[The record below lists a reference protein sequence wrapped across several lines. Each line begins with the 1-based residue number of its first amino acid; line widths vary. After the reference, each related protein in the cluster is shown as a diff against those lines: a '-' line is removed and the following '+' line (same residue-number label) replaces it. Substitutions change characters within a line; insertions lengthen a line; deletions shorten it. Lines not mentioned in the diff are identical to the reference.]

1 MVVGAASC
9 RYIYSQ
15 TLTNEQDCFWGNL
28 QKSEKL
34 RHQFDQ
40 IIDKSLSVFQ
50 DKWCDI
56 AIYRSKTCWI
66 VIRVKR
72 MRNNVCDLENL
83 KFCVVLKQRISI
95 IVLILFDLAPKLIFM
110 NLSLITH
117 LFSFLQQMVKA
128 IECLCV
134 HFASTN
140 ICECVRCAR
149 RIIFWEIDEDSR

>member
-50 DKWCDI
+50 DK
-56 AIYRSKTCWI
+56 
-66 VIRVKR
+66 
-72 MRNNVCDLENL
+72 
-83 KFCVVLKQRISI
+83 
-95 IVLILFDLAPKLIFM
+95 
-110 NLSLITH
+110 
-117 LFSFLQQMVKA
+117 
-128 IECLCV
+128 
-134 HFASTN
+134 
-140 ICECVRCAR
+140 
-149 RIIFWEIDEDSR
+149 